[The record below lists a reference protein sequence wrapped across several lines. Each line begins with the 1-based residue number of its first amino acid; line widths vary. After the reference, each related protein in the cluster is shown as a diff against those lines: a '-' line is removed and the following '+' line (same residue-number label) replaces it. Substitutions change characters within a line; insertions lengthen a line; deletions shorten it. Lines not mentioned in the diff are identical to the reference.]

1 MTSRLTDRP
10 WLALV
15 ASLLLVTVACGGGA
29 SSPEEL
35 GSEQSGPASQLA
47 IYTSVTQDTVDA
59 VVAAF
64 EAQNPDVDVTVFRA
78 PTGELTA
85 RIAAEAREGGIGA
98 DILWM
103 TDPLSIQQY
112 AADGLLRA
120 WSPDGVEAI
129 VDEYR
134 TETYFGTRIL
144 NLVIVAA
151 SDLADPPTDWIDLSS
166 VGGTVA
172 IPDPAFAGSAFG
184 ALGYFASTPDY
195 GIEFYRELR
204 DNGAIQVR
212 SPGDV
217 VNGVAEGLY
226 SAGISLDRTVNAAVA
241 DGSPVQLI
249 WPTSG
254 AISIY
259 SPIAVFEESVASAA
273 QPFVEFV
280 LTTEAQQA
288 IADTG
293 WQPIRADVEWPDL
306 GDQVGIDWSGAF
318 TSQDGLLTEYQAIFG
333 P

>member
-1 MTSRLTDRP
+1 MISKLADRS

-15 ASLLLVTVACGGGA
+15 ATLLLVTVACGDGA
-29 SSPEEL
+29 PAGATLDEQTTDSPEL
-35 GSEQSGPASQLA
+35 VV
-47 IYTSVTQDTVDA
+47 YTSVTQDTVDA
-59 VVAAF
+59 VVAGF
-64 EAQNPDVDVTVFRA
+64 EERNPDVDVTVFRA

-112 AADGLLRA
+112 DADGLLRA
-120 WSPDGVEAI
+120 WSPTGVDSIAA
-129 VDEYR
+129 EYR

-144 NLVIVAA
+144 NLVIVAG
-151 SDLADPPTDWIDLSS
+151 SDLTDPPSDWIDLST
-166 VGGTVA
+166 VAGIVA

-184 ALGYFASTPDY
+184 ALGYFASTPAY
-195 GIEFYRELR
+195 GIEFYRALS
-204 DNGAIQVR
+204 DNGALQVR

-226 SAGISLDRTVNAAVA
+226 SAGISLDRTVKAAVK

-254 AISIY
+254 AIAIY
-259 SPIAVFEESVASAA
+259 SPIAVLEASSASAA

-280 LTTEAQQA
+280 FSREAQQA

-293 WQPIRADVEWPDL
+293 WQPIRADVEWPTF
-306 GDQVGIDWSGAF
+306 GAQVGIDWTDAF
-318 TSQDGLLTEYQAIFG
+318 VGQDGLLSEYQAVFG

>member
-1 MTSRLTDRP
+1 MTSMLTERS
-10 WLALV
+10 WLAL
-15 ASLLLVTVACGGGA
+15 ASSLLLVTVACGGNA
-29 SSPEEL
+29 SSDDTLDLEESPAA
-35 GSEQSGPASQLA
+35 SELA

-64 EAQNPDVDVTVFRA
+64 EARNPGVDVTVFRA

-112 AADGLLRA
+112 DEDGILRR
-120 WSPDGVEAI
+120 WSPEGVEAI
-129 VDEYR
+129 ADEYR
-134 TETYFGTRIL
+134 AETYVGTRIL

-151 SDLADPPTDWIDLSS
+151 PDLAGPPIDWIELAS
-166 VGGTVA
+166 VDGTVA

-184 ALGYFASTPDY
+184 ALGYFASTPAY
-195 GIEFYRELR
+195 GIDFYQGLR

-226 SAGISLDRTVNAAVA
+226 SAGISLDRTINAAIA

-259 SPIAVFEESVASAA
+259 SPIAVIDESSASAA

-280 LTTEAQQA
+280 LTAEAQQA

-293 WQPIRADVEWPDL
+293 WQPIRTDVEWPDL
-306 GDQVGIDWSGAF
+306 GDQVGLDWTGAYA
-318 TSQDGLLTEYQAIFG
+318 SQESLLIEYQAIFG